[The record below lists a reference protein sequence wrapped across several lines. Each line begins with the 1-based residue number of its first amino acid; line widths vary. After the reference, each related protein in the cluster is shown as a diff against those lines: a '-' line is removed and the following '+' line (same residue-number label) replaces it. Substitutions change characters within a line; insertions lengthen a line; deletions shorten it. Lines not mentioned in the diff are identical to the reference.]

1 VRTPTF
7 FFALLLSL
15 NLFSQQDLFIGQT
28 RFMQK
33 SNPSYFGF
41 NSLNRVGVLYN
52 TYQFNSTQNIDN
64 KYFFGGLSF
73 DENNFSLG
81 LDFNSFRIQE
91 SGLTSNRAHF
101 TYVYKVQINTN
112 LFFLP
117 AVTAGFT
124 SSSFN
129 QSSLVFEDQLDRNT
143 GYISTESLDPLAKRL
158 QQISYI
164 DLGASFILHNE
175 FFLMGLS
182 LHHLNQPNISFDQG
196 AENRKQLAIN
206 TNFAYEF
213 NLNPFERGLLPR
225 HTYLLTYAVYSKQG
239 KTNLLYLSQELQL
252 AEFAF
257 GINQQLSFF
266 NGFNF
271 SQLGFNTG
279 LSFENFDFGIVYTF
293 PLKNNARTYAAR
305 VFELYLTFDFSKFR
319 RNRRG
324 LYKRLQNDNYF

>member
-1 VRTPTF
+1 MKNLTLLF
-7 FFALLLSL
+7 ILLLSL
-15 NLFSQQDLFIGQT
+15 NSYSQEDLFIGQT

-73 DENNFSLG
+73 DDNNFSLG
-81 LDFNSFRIQE
+81 LEFNSFRIQN
-91 SGLTSNRAHF
+91 SGLTSNRANF
-101 TYVYKVQINTN
+101 TYVYKVQINSN

-117 AVTAGFT
+117 GVTAGFA
-124 SSSFN
+124 SSAFN
-129 QSSLVFEDQLDRNT
+129 ESSLIFEDQLDRNS
-143 GYISTESLDPLAKRL
+143 GYISTETFDPLAKRL
-158 QQISYI
+158 QQISYL
-164 DLGASFILHNE
+164 DLAASFILHNE
-175 FFLMGLS
+175 FFLMGLN
-182 LHHLNQPNISFDQG
+182 LKHLNQPNVSYDV
-196 AENRKQLAIN
+196 ATENRTQLALIS
-206 TNFAYEF
+206 NFAYEF
-213 NLNPFERGLLPR
+213 NLNPFDRGFLPR
-225 HTYLLTYAVYSKQG
+225 YTYLLTYAAFTHQG
-239 KTNLLYLSQELQL
+239 RTNILYLSQELQL

-257 GINQQLSFF
+257 GVNQQLSFL

-271 SQLGFNTG
+271 PQLGFNAG
-279 LSFENFDFGIVYTF
+279 LSFENFDFGVVYNF
-293 PLKNNARTYAAR
+293 PLKNGSRTNSAR